1 MIATI
6 FFIVVGTIIGSFLNV
21 CIYRLPQNQSIISP
35 PSHCPQC
42 GERLRPWD
50 LFPVLS
56 WLLLR
61 GKCRYCAAPVSGR
74 YAIVELLTG
83 LFFLLC
89 FSIVGLSF
97 ELIKA
102 LIFASFLIVITFI
115 DLDHQL
121 ILDKVLIWMAG
132 AGVIINLWIG
142 TPMPGALNM
151 LLAAAVGGGVLLLI
165 AVLTRGGMGGGDIKF
180 MAVLGLWLGWPYIIM
195 VLLLSFVIGGVA
207 GLLLIVFKLRGR
219 KDFIPFGPF
228 IAIAALITLLY
239 GLDIIFWYTGSFM
252 R

>member
-1 MIATI
+1 MLCVL
-6 FFIVVGTIIGSFLNV
+6 FLGLIIGSFLNV

-50 LFPVLS
+50 LFPILS

-61 GKCRYCAAPVSGR
+61 GKCRYCASPIAGR
-74 YAIVELLTG
+74 YALVELLTG
-83 LFFLLC
+83 LLFVLC
-89 FSIVGLSF
+89 FSVVGLSF

-102 LIFASFLIVITFI
+102 LIFVSFLIVVTFI

-132 AGVIINLWIG
+132 AGVIINFWIG
-142 TPMPGALNM
+142 FPMPGALNM
-151 LLAAAVGGGVLLLI
+151 LLAATVGGGVLLLI

-180 MAVLGLWLGWPYIIM
+180 MAVLGLWLGWPYILI
-195 VLLLSFVIGGVA
+195 VLLLSFIIGGVA
-207 GLLLIVFKLRGR
+207 GVGLVLFKLRGR

-228 IAIAALITLLY
+228 IAIATLITLLY
-239 GLDIIFWYTGSFM
+239 GLDILFWYTHRFL
-252 R
+252 

>member
-1 MIATI
+1 MAIAFLLFI
-6 FFIVVGTIIGSFLNV
+6 FGLVIGSFLNV
-21 CIYRLPQNQSIISP
+21 CIFRLPEGQSILSP
-35 PSHCPQC
+35 PSRCPHC
-42 GERLRPWD
+42 GEHLRPWD

-61 GKCRYCAAPVSGR
+61 GKCRYCASPVSGR

-83 LFFLLC
+83 LLFLIC
-89 FSIVGLSF
+89 FSVVGLSF

-132 AGVIINLWIG
+132 AGVIINLWLG
-142 TPMPGALNM
+142 FPMPGALNM

-180 MAVLGLWLGWPYIIM
+180 MAVLGLWLGWPYILV
-195 VLLLSFVIGGVA
+195 VLLLSFIIGGVA
-207 GLLLIVFKLRGR
+207 GLLLLLFKVRGR

-228 IAIAALITLLY
+228 IAIAAYITLIF
-239 GLDIIFWYTGSFM
+239 GVDILFWYMHRFL
-252 R
+252 

>member
-1 MIATI
+1 MIII
-6 FFIVVGTIIGSFLNV
+6 FMLFLVGSIIGSFLNV
-21 CIYRLPQNQSIISP
+21 CIYRLPRGQSIVTP

-50 LFPVLS
+50 LMPVAS

-61 GKCRYCAAPVSGR
+61 GRCRNCNSSISFR
-74 YAIVELLTG
+74 YAFVELLTG
-83 LFFLLC
+83 LLFVWA
-89 FSIVGLSF
+89 FSVIGLST

-102 LIFASFLIVITFI
+102 LIFISFLIVIIFI

-142 TPMPGALNM
+142 FPMPGALNM
-151 LLAAAVGGGVLLLI
+151 LLAAAAGGGVLLLI

-180 MAVLGLWLGWPYIIM
+180 MAVLGLWLGWPYIII
-195 VLLLSFVIGGVA
+195 VLLLSFIIGGVA
-207 GLLLIVFKLRGR
+207 GLALIIFKLRGR

-228 IAIAALITLLY
+228 IALAALITLLY

>member
-1 MIATI
+1 MAILLVL
-6 FFIVVGTIIGSFLNV
+6 FFLGTVIGSFLNV
-21 CIYRLPQNQSIISP
+21 CIYRLPQEQSIVSP

-50 LFPVLS
+50 LIPVLS
-56 WLLLR
+56 WLFLR
-61 GKCRYCAAPVSGR
+61 GKCRYCASSVSGR
-74 YAIVELLTG
+74 YTIVEMLTG
-83 LFFLLC
+83 LLFLLC
-89 FSIVGLSF
+89 FLVVGLSF

-102 LIFASFLIVITFI
+102 LIFASFLIIITFV

-121 ILDKVLIWMAG
+121 ILDRVLIWMAG

-142 TPMPGALNM
+142 APMPGALNM
-151 LLAAAVGGGVLLLI
+151 LLAAAAGGGVLLLI

-195 VLLLSFVIGGVA
+195 VLLLSFVIGGAA
-207 GLLLIVFKLRGR
+207 GLVLILFKLRGR

-228 IAIAALITLLY
+228 IAIAAFITLLY
-239 GLDIIFWYTGSFM
+239 GLDIMFWYTGSFM